1 MKKICFLSHTSE
13 LSGAELNLLQII
25 EEIDR
30 RKFDPSLIVPREGL
44 LSEEAKKLGIETD
57 TIPAKWWLTEKR
69 KIWKQPLS
77 WIWNKRAIRGLV
89 RWIERKR
96 VDLVFSNSSASS
108 SGAFAAK
115 NTNRPHVWY
124 VHEIL
129 GGTAP
134 QLTYIWGQKA
144 LARKIMRLSCR
155 VLVNSAATEAFF
167 EDKTKVRL
175 VYNGIRS
182 QDMDSC
188 ATEALGRQWGLGH
201 EDIVFGMVGR
211 ICEEKGQ
218 REVIEAMGKIGK
230 DSPLKL
236 LIAGEVKSREYFSEI
251 LRLCDVYD
259 IRDRVI
265 FTGYQSNVYNVL
277 GLMDCL
283 IVASRTESFGRT
295 LIEAMSVRIPV
306 MAVKSGGI
314 PEIIVHGRNGF
325 LLDSREPET
334 IKKGIFDFLNSRDAH
349 LRMAEEGCRTVQD
362 KFLLS
367 VQVKNIEQIL
377 EECIEE
383 HGGKS

>member
-1 MKKICFLSHTSE
+1 MKKVCFISHTSE

-30 RKFDPSLIVPREGL
+30 QKFDPSLIVPREGL
-44 LSEEAKKLGIETD
+44 LSEEARKLGIETD
-57 TIPAKWWLTEKR
+57 TINAKWWLTEKR

-89 RWIERKR
+89 RWIERKS

-108 SGAFAAK
+108 SGAYAAK
-115 NTNRPHVWY
+115 NTKRPHVWY

-134 QLTYIWGQKA
+134 QLTYMWAQKA
-144 LARKIMRLSCR
+144 LARKIIRLSCR
-155 VLVNSAATEAFF
+155 VLVNSEATESFF
-167 EDKTKVRL
+167 EEKTKVRL

-182 QDMDSC
+182 QDMESH
-188 ATEALGRQWGLGH
+188 AAEALGRQWGLSY

-218 REVIEAMGKIGK
+218 REVIEAMGEIGK
-230 DSPLKL
+230 DSRLKL
-236 LIAGEVKSREYFSEI
+236 LIAGEVKSQEYFSK
-251 LRLCDVYD
+251 LLKLCDVYD

-265 FTGYQSNVYNVL
+265 FTGYRSDVNNVL

-295 LIEAMSVRIPV
+295 LIEAMSSRTPV

-314 PEIIVHGRNGF
+314 PEIIIHGRNGY

-334 IKKGIFDFLNSRDAH
+334 IKKGIFHFLNNREAH
-349 LRMAEEGCRTVQD
+349 LGMAEEGHRTVQD

-367 VQVKNIEQIL
+367 VQVKKIEQIL